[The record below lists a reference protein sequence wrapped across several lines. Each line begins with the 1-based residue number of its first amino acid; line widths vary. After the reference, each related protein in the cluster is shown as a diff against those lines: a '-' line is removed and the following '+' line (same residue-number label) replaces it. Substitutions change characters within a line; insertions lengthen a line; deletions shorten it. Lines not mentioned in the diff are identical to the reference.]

1 MSTLEFGCVHL
12 LRNLC
17 HPTTQKEA
25 ICKEKATTKDTL
37 HICIVDYAHRI
48 SRRAMQKL
56 HAIRLVVN

>member
-1 MSTLEFGCVHL
+1 MSTLEFGYVHL

-37 HICIVDYAHRI
+37 HICMCGLCPQDQQE
-48 SRRAMQKL
+48 SKSNTL
-56 HAIRLVVN
+56 LD